1 MDHDGRSLGQP
12 SRPGRLPPT
21 KARQPT
27 SPGGVGIEATASG
40 QLIDLTQRHLHFRQI
55 RQAGQALVGRVDPA
69 GDTRWRPGSA
79 NRSTPFTEKLGEPR
93 KLIRVA
99 SAASATTS
107 VLMSICSRLDSS
119 SPRRSNAHAGASFGQ
134 PATTSIF
141 TSMTLRL
148 TNSGPGKDFWA

>member
-55 RQAGQALVGRVDPA
+55 RQASQALVGRVDPA
-69 GDTRWRPGSA
+69 GDTRWLPGSA

-99 SAASATTS
+99 SAASATTLGADVYLLQVGLVQS
-107 VLMSICSRLDSS
+107 PAEQR
-119 SPRRSNAHAGASFGQ
+119 PRRRLIRAARHHEHFHIHDAQANQLRAG
-134 PATTSIF
+134 
-141 TSMTLRL
+141 
-148 TNSGPGKDFWA
+148 